1 MPPDGQEATPPS
13 WEHSRAQT
21 APVIQRSPVSQAPP
35 VQQPLPALPHSEP
48 PCPPFAGPQLPFA
61 PPCPESP
68 PAPADPPSTPEP
80 AAPPPPPPPPKP
92 APPFPVAP
100 PEPKLPPLPLLPPV
114 PVLPP
119 DEEDEPPLP
128 ALVPPLPVLPTHPVV
143 TGSTGPPH
151 VQFPVL
157 SWQKKDPGVG
167 SFGATQQTLDV
178 GRVLWGQ
185 LLVPLPPVPVAIP
198 PPLPPVPPFKVLPH
212 PTTNRRATKWAR
224 GRPLARWRRSSIPRL

>member
-1 MPPDGQEATPPS
+1 
-13 WEHSRAQT
+13 
-21 APVIQRSPVSQAPP
+21 
-35 VQQPLPALPHSEP
+35 LPALPHSEP

-61 PPCPESP
+61 PPCPGSP
-68 PAPADPPSTPEP
+68 PAPADPPSTAEP
-80 AAPPPPPPPPKP
+80 AAPPP
-92 APPFPVAP
+92 
-100 PEPKLPPLPLLPPV
+100 PLLPPV

-119 DEEDEPPLP
+119 DEDDEPPLP
-128 ALVPPLPVLPTHPVV
+128 ALVPPLPVLPRHPVV

-167 SFGATQQTLDV
+167 SFGATQQTLDI